1 MSSGLYFMGFLLFSE
16 RNINWCFA
24 ENLSL
29 NSFLYPSPAVHSH
42 ATLSLCKWFTLIPVL
57 YFGINRETIK
67 ALASNPWYL
76 LVGISEWSTD
86 LLLSIWHLCSP
97 LWPCWLCSPVGYVK
111 RKPFCSELVW
121 PLTADSTDLCLL
133 WATES
138 SLESGPGQ
146 RCVLTSSLLL
156 ASVSG

>member
-1 MSSGLYFMGFLLFSE
+1 MGFLLPFSE

-24 ENLSL
+24 ENLSQ

-42 ATLSLCKWFTLIPVL
+42 ATVSLCKWFTLIPVV
-57 YFGINRETIK
+57 YFGIDRETIK
-67 ALASNPWYL
+67 AVSSNHLY
-76 LVGISEWSTD
+76 VGISEWSTD
-86 LLLSIWHLCSP
+86 LLLSTWHLCSP
-97 LWPCWLCSPVGYVK
+97 LSPCWPCSPAGYVK
-111 RKPFCSELVW
+111 RKPFFSELVW
-121 PLTADSTDLCLL
+121 PLTAGSTDLCSL

-138 SLESGPGQ
+138 SLESGAGQ